1 MLRYMHFF
9 CLYTLSL
16 KPDTIAATR
25 TGHVHQKTVES
36 RAPSNKE
43 PCTLRPQRLRQPLV
57 LRGARGGAA
66 LLDLQLD
73 SGASPP
79 GHRSLH
85 AGRVGLHAGRV
96 GLQGG
101 ASGIAC
107 RCERGCRV
115 EQRLLTDRSA
125 RAASVARCSRRAVRA
140 AAPPARSTTAESVTL
155 GQAAGRRHSS
165 GIHG

>member
-1 MLRYMHFF
+1 MTFLLRYMHFF

-73 SGASPP
+73 GGASPP

-85 AGRVGLHAGRV
+85 AGRVPGCML
-96 GLQGG
+96 G
-101 ASGIAC
+101 A
-107 RCERGCRV
+107 
-115 EQRLLTDRSA
+115 
-125 RAASVARCSRRAVRA
+125 
-140 AAPPARSTTAESVTL
+140 
-155 GQAAGRRHSS
+155 
-165 GIHG
+165 